1 MGILFETTGFKVES
15 DESLER
21 FWENY
26 RDFESLSSTN
36 LVREDKNERVAANA
50 EKKKVNL
57 D

>member
-15 DESLER
+15 DEALER

-36 LVREDKNERVAANA
+36 FIREDKNERVAANA
-50 EKKKVNL
+50 
-57 D
+57 

>member
-15 DESLER
+15 DEALER